1 MSIRFITFLFVLFIS
16 LLLSSSAL
24 TQEIAIYRWVDKNNV
39 VHFSQ
44 NQPSHENYSQLS
56 VFSEYK
62 ATSRE
67 DRLALAQQALANKK
81 IEQNLA
87 AIEKAEA
94 LKKEQELKN
103 IETYKKNCK
112 AAKLNI
118 KMLNSFDKV
127 LYTDPDGV
135 SRVLS
140 DKEKKEQLAL
150 SRKHIDIYCE
160 QKNNTISYK

>member
-1 MSIRFITFLFVLFIS
+1 MSIRFITFIFVLFIS
-16 LLLSSSAL
+16 LLFTGSKVLAK
-24 TQEIAIYRWVDKNNV
+24 EIAIYRWIDKNNV

-44 NQPSHENYSQLS
+44 NQPSSENYSQLS

-67 DRLALAQQALANKK
+67 DRLVLAQQALANEKNK
-81 IEQNLA
+81 QDLA
-87 AIEKAEA
+87 TIKKAEA

-127 LYTDPDGV
+127 LYTDPNGT
-135 SRVLS
+135 SRVLG
-140 DKEKKEQLAL
+140 DKEKKEQLSL
-150 SRKHIDIYCE
+150 SKKHIDIYCE
-160 QKNNTISYK
+160 QKNN